1 MLEAQRDMAW
11 TQCDVARF
19 FYLLLGRFASFGLV
33 PRRVGGPT
41 RHGALPTRRGALV
54 LPPFG
59 GIRFLGT
66 RATSC
71 WRPNASWRAPNATW
85 RARFAPFL
93 GVLVPLGSCHV
104 VLEAQHDMAGSQ
116 YDVARS
122 FAPFWAV
129 LASLGWSHVALEV
142 QRVMAR
148 SQYDMARSTLFL
160 GDLDPLGSSHVVLEA
175 QRVMAGFQ
183 CGVARSFCSLLG
195 RFGAFGLEP
204 RRVGGPIRRGRAQYN
219 VTRLC
224 LGTSIKKATSELSQR
239 WQA

>member
-1 MLEAQRDMAW
+1 
-11 TQCDVARF
+11 
-19 FYLLLGRFASFGLV
+19 
-33 PRRVGGPT
+33 
-41 RHGALPTRRGALV
+41 
-54 LPPFG
+54 
-59 GIRFLGT
+59 
-66 RATSC
+66 
-71 WRPNASWRAPNATW
+71 
-85 RARFAPFL
+85 
-93 GVLVPLGSCHV
+93 
-104 VLEAQHDMAGSQ
+104 MAGSQ

-148 SQYDMARSTLFL
+148 STLFL
-160 GDLDPLGSSHVVLEA
+160 GDLDPLGSCHVVLEA

-224 LGTSIKKATSELSQR
+224 LGTSTKKPPPS
-239 WQA
+239 